1 MNTCDATMLLRLSM
15 SLVFGAIIG
24 IERQWHHKTAGIKTN
39 TLVSIGSTVF
49 TLVSAAAFG
58 EHNNNPAQ
66 VAAGVVAGVGF
77 IGGGVIMRRSGNVQ
91 GINTAATL
99 WAAASLGVVIG
110 VGYYFLAIIVF
121 AAILFVQ
128 FALRWVATA
137 IDRKSGS
144 LISWVT
150 YKIAVDF
157 QASASGE
164 VHGLWGEFARQRGVQ
179 IQHYSEV
186 AGSGDSSSLN
196 ACLGLSEARAS
207 EMAGLSKRF
216 AETAGVTKVVWS
228 QEAVTASE

>member
-1 MNTCDATMLLRLSM
+1 LRLSM
-15 SLVFGAIIG
+15 SLLFGAIIG

-49 TLVSAAAFG
+49 TLVSATGFG
-58 EHNNNPAQ
+58 SINNNPAQ

-128 FALRWVATA
+128 LVLRLAAAA
-137 IDRKSGS
+137 IDMKSGS
-144 LISWVT
+144 VIPLVT

-157 QASASGE
+157 QASAADQI
-164 VHGLWGEFARQRGVQ
+164 HRLWGEFAHQRGVQ
-179 IQHYSEV
+179 IQRYSEV
-186 AGSGDSSSLN
+186 SGSGGTSSLDGS
-196 ACLGLSEARAS
+196 LGLSEVRAS
-207 EMAGLSKRF
+207 EMAALCKRF
-216 AETAGVTKVVWS
+216 AEAPGVTKVVWS
-228 QEAVTASE
+228 QEAVTAND

>member
-1 MNTCDATMLLRLSM
+1 MLLRLSM

-39 TLVSIGSTVF
+39 TLVSIGATVF
-49 TLVSAAAFG
+49 TLVSAEAFG
-58 EHNNNPAQ
+58 LHNNNPAQ

-128 FALRWVATA
+128 FALRWASAA

-144 LISWVT
+144 LIPLT
-150 YKIAVDF
+150 YKIGIVFETAATGGVHRLWDDF
-157 QASASGE
+157 AS
-164 VHGLWGEFARQRGVQ
+164 QRGVQ
-179 IQHYSEV
+179 TRSYSVVTGPEGLCSID
-186 AGSGDSSSLN
+186 AS
-196 ACLGLSEARAS
+196 LGLSEIRAQ
-207 EMAGLSKRF
+207 EMEALSRRF
-216 AETAGVTKVVWS
+216 AQAAGVTKVVWS
-228 QEAVTASE
+228 QETATLNE